1 MATRSKAKALVRAE
15 NKDRRPK
22 AIAKYI
28 RISPSKVHVVL
39 DLIRGRDY
47 NEAVAILKTTAKAAS
62 EPVLK
67 CLNSAAA
74 NAEVNLGK
82 NKDTLY
88 VAEGFADQGP
98 TLKRRQ
104 PVSRGRGYRI
114 LKRTS
119 HITVILDERAY
130 RRGLIRDKKLINTD

>member
-15 NKDRRPK
+15 NKDKRPK

-39 DLIRGRDY
+39 DLIRGKDY
-47 NEAVAILKTTAKAAS
+47 KDAVAILKTTAKAAS

-74 NAEVNLGK
+74 NAEVNLGM

-88 VAEGFADQGP
+88 VAECFADQGP
-98 TLKRRQ
+98 TLKRMQ

-119 HITVILDERAY
+119 HITVILDERA
-130 RRGLIRDKKLINTD
+130 

>member
-1 MATRSKAKALVRAE
+1 MATRSKEKALVRAE
-15 NKDRRPK
+15 KKDKRPN

-28 RISPSKVHVVL
+28 RIAPSKGHVVL
-39 DLIRGRDY
+39 DLIRGVDY
-47 NEAVAILKTTAKAAS
+47 KDAVAILKTTTKAAA

-74 NAEVNLGK
+74 NAEVNLGM

-88 VAEGFADQGP
+88 VAECFADQGP
-98 TLKRRQ
+98 TLKRMQ

-119 HITVILDERAY
+119 HITVILDERA
-130 RRGLIRDKKLINTD
+130 

>member
-47 NEAVAILKTTAKAAS
+47 NEAVAILKTTAKAAT

-74 NAEVNLGK
+74 NAEVNNGM
-82 NKDTLY
+82 NKDNLY
-88 VAEGFADQGP
+88 VAECFADQGP
-98 TLKRRQ
+98 TLKRMQ

-119 HITVILDERAY
+119 HITVILDERA
-130 RRGLIRDKKLINTD
+130 

>member
-1 MATRSKAKALVRAE
+1 MATRSKAKALDRAE
-15 NKDRRPK
+15 RKDRRPK

-28 RISPSKVHVVL
+28 RIAPGKVHVVL
-39 DLIRGRDY
+39 DLIRGKSYKD
-47 NEAVAILKTTAKAAS
+47 AVAILKTTNKAAA

-74 NAEVNLGK
+74 NAEVNLGM

-88 VAEGFADQGP
+88 VAECFADQGP
-98 TLKRRQ
+98 TLKRMQ
-104 PVSRGRGYRI
+104 PVSRGRGYSI

-119 HITVILDERAY
+119 HITVILDEMA
-130 RRGLIRDKKLINTD
+130 

>member
-28 RISPSKVHVVL
+28 RISPSKVHLVL

-47 NEAVAILKTTAKAAS
+47 NEAVAILKTTAKAAT

-74 NAEVNLGK
+74 NAEVNNGM
-82 NKDTLY
+82 NKDNLY
-88 VAEGFADQGP
+88 VAECFADQGP
-98 TLKRRQ
+98 TLKRMQ

-119 HITVILDERAY
+119 HITVILDERA
-130 RRGLIRDKKLINTD
+130 

>member
-1 MATRSKAKALVRAE
+1 MATRSKAKALERDQ
-15 NKDRRPK
+15 NRDRRPK

-39 DLIRGRDY
+39 DLIRGKGY
-47 NEAVAILKTTAKAAS
+47 AEAVAILKTTQKAAS

-74 NAEVNLGK
+74 NAEVNLGM
-82 NKDTLY
+82 NKEMLF
-88 VAEGFADQGP
+88 VAECFADQGP
-98 TLKRRQ
+98 TLKRMQ

-119 HITVILDERAY
+119 HITVILDERA
-130 RRGLIRDKKLINTD
+130 

>member
-47 NEAVAILKTTAKAAS
+47 NEAVAILKTTAKAAT

-74 NAEVNLGK
+74 NAEVNNGM
-82 NKDTLY
+82 NKDNLY
-88 VAEGFADQGP
+88 VAECFADQGP
-98 TLKRRQ
+98 TLKRMH
-104 PVSRGRGYRI
+104 PVSRGTGYRI

-119 HITVILDERAY
+119 HITVILDERA
-130 RRGLIRDKKLINTD
+130 

>member
-1 MATRSKAKALVRAE
+1 MATRSKEKALVRAE

-47 NEAVAILKTTAKAAS
+47 NEAVAILKTTAKAAT

-74 NAEVNLGK
+74 NAEVNNGM
-82 NKDTLY
+82 NKDNLY
-88 VAEGFADQGP
+88 VAECFADQGP
-98 TLKRRQ
+98 TLKRMQ

-119 HITVILDERAY
+119 HITVILDERA
-130 RRGLIRDKKLINTD
+130 

>member
-47 NEAVAILKTTAKAAS
+47 NEAVAILKTTAKAAT

-74 NAEVNLGK
+74 NAEVNNGM
-82 NKDTLY
+82 NKDNLY
-88 VAEGFADQGP
+88 VAECFADQCP
-98 TLKRRQ
+98 TLKRMQ

-119 HITVILDERAY
+119 HITVILDERA
-130 RRGLIRDKKLINTD
+130 

>member
-1 MATRSKAKALVRAE
+1 MATRSKAKAEQRQAAKAE
-15 NKDRRPK
+15 RMQGKAM

-39 DLIRGRDY
+39 DLIRGASYSD
-47 NEAVAILKTTAKAAS
+47 AVAILKTTSKAAA

-74 NAEVNLGK
+74 NAEVNFGMS
-82 NKDTLY
+82 KDTLY
-88 VAEGFADQGP
+88 VAECYADQGP
-98 TLKRRQ
+98 TLKRMQ

-119 HITVILDERAY
+119 HITVIVAERA
-130 RRGLIRDKKLINTD
+130 

>member
-47 NEAVAILKTTAKAAS
+47 NEAVASLKTTAKAAT

-74 NAEVNLGK
+74 NAEVNNGM
-82 NKDTLY
+82 NKDNLY
-88 VAEGFADQGP
+88 VAECFADQGP
-98 TLKRRQ
+98 TLKRMQ

-119 HITVILDERAY
+119 HITVILDERA
-130 RRGLIRDKKLINTD
+130 

>member
-47 NEAVAILKTTAKAAS
+47 NEAVAILKTTAKSAT

-74 NAEVNLGK
+74 NAEVNNGM
-82 NKDTLY
+82 NKDNLY
-88 VAEGFADQGP
+88 VAECFADQGP
-98 TLKRRQ
+98 TLKRMQ

-119 HITVILDERAY
+119 HITVILDERA
-130 RRGLIRDKKLINTD
+130 

>member
-1 MATRSKAKALVRAE
+1 MATRSKAKAEVRKQ

-39 DLIRGRDY
+39 DLIRGRNY
-47 NEAVAILKTTAKAAS
+47 NEAVAILKTTQKAAS

-74 NAEVNLGK
+74 NAEVNLGM
-82 NKDTLY
+82 NKETLF
-88 VAEGFADQGP
+88 VAECFADQGP
-98 TLKRRQ
+98 TLKRMQ

-119 HITVILDERAY
+119 HITVILDERA
-130 RRGLIRDKKLINTD
+130 